1 MWRAIPSL
9 SVCLYFTSGT
19 SMLFVGRIAAEA
31 VVSERVQ
38 PVFESNWRFTLTEVM
53 DHYFFIFLFFLFL
66 VWPHSLFCLP
76 RALLAFSKIQA
87 FSSRLIWGWGKQ
99 TGHLYALLLN
109 QWVMNLTIPPL
120 FRAIFLLFHSFV
132 ECHHHIQANLCE
144 IALEVNEN
152 KHESMAH
159 LRKNWL
165 LIAVCL

>member
-38 PVFESNWRFTLTEVM
+38 PVFESNWWFALTEVM
-53 DHYFFIFLFFLFL
+53 DHYFF
-66 VWPHSLFCLP
+66 FCLAP
-76 RALLAFSKIQA
+76 FPFLLATSIASFFQN
-87 FSSRLIWGWGKQ
+87 SSFFFAVNMGMGEQ
-99 TGHLYALLLN
+99 TSHLYALLLN